1 MEVLG
6 AIWAVILLLILIIV
20 FGANQPTSRQ
30 ILKKYRKRQGR

>member
-6 AIWAVILLLILIIV
+6 IIWAVILLLILTMV

-30 ILKKYRKRQGR
+30 ILKKYHKQQGG